1 MRRLSLTA
9 DQAISEYTLASSRRV
24 FPGQYYQSTID
35 EIEAA
40 ALDGDRAAQSA
51 LKLLFDRRF
60 DK

>member
-9 DQAISEYTLASSRRV
+9 DVAISEYKLASIRRV

-40 ALDGDRAAQSA
+40 AAEGNRAAQTA
-51 LKLLFDRRF
+51 LKLLFD
-60 DK
+60 K